1 MRRSLLPSLWGGGR
15 VARVD
20 DPFFSLQR
28 EIDRVFNRFTTDFQ
42 LPKAGDIERFLEPDV
57 DVSETD
63 HDVQIA
69 VELPGVD
76 EKDVDVTL
84 ADSMLT
90 IKGEKRAET
99 EDKGK
104 DYRVVERSYGA
115 FERVIPVPYE
125 IDPDTVD
132 AKFAKGVLTVILPK
146 PPEAKAKQKKIE
158 IKHH

>member
-1 MRRSLLPSLWGGGR
+1 MRRSLLPSLWGGGH

-42 LPKAGDIERFLEPDV
+42 LPKVGGIERFLEPVV

-63 HDVQIA
+63 HDAQIA

-90 IKGEKRAET
+90 IKGEKTGGEGGQGQGLSRCRAL
-99 EDKGK
+99 
-104 DYRVVERSYGA
+104 YGA

-125 IDPDTVD
+125 IDPDAVD

-146 PPEAKAKQKKIE
+146 PPEAKAKQKRIE
-158 IKHH
+158 IRHH